1 MKCDI
6 CGEKTTWDESF
17 GRDTFIVCPTCYY
30 KIRGRMLKKNRD
42 SVLSVILLIGHIK
55 EEKETK

>member
-6 CGEKTTWDESF
+6 CRKKTTWDESF
-17 GRDTFIVCPTCYY
+17 GRDIFIVCPTCYY
-30 KIRGRMLKKNRD
+30 KIRKQMLKKDRD

-55 EEKETK
+55 EERK